1 MNKLTRAD
9 IALIKEF
16 ERVAKI
22 LLPVF
27 DQMHEIHLDKFV
39 RGGLDHCD
47 FSDYFRIHEGEFE
60 SGMAEVIS
68 ETIKQGIK
76 I

>member
-9 IALIKEF
+9 RALIKEF

-22 LLPVF
+22 LVPMS
-27 DQMHEIHLDKFV
+27 DQMHEIYIDKFM

-47 FSDYFRIHEGEFE
+47 LSDYFRIHEGDIEC
-60 SGMAEVIS
+60 GMAEVIS